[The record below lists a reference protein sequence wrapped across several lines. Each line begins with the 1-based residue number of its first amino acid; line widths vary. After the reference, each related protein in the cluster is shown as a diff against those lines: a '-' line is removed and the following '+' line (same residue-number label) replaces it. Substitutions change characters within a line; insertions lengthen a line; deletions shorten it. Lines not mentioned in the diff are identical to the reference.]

1 MQSSVTKE
9 LKVST
14 ICDIILEYHSPGK
27 GHHYHAV
34 AKKAQ
39 ARSLL
44 FDNGDADK
52 EFTVHLV
59 TITRENVPFNR
70 GFILQNPAYLP

>member
-1 MQSSVTKE
+1 MQLSASKE
-9 LKVST
+9 LEVST
-14 ICDIILEYHSPGK
+14 MCDIILEYHSPGK

-44 FDNGDADK
+44 FDNRDTGK
-52 EFTVHLV
+52 EFAVYLAM
-59 TITRENVPFNR
+59 ITRENI
-70 GFILQNPAYLP
+70 GAS